1 MRREQST
8 TAILAESAHHSHNQI
23 TMKEPAVLDLFAGA
37 GGFSL
42 GFHWAGFR
50 TAVAIDHSAVAVETL
65 EGNFGEHGTKALL
78 RDLATF
84 TPRDLEEY
92 LTKLGHSPSFD
103 VIIGGPPCQGWSS
116 VGRGKMRS
124 LRTPGG
130 RRQEDSDPRNELYK
144 NFLSFVRYFKPPV
157 AVMENVPGMLSHN
170 GRNVATSVKESL
182 EEVGYQVTWQLLD
195 ASDFGV
201 PQARQRLIFVGIR
214 KDLDLTFTFPKAL
227 TPRGKRIYPQ
237 VTVREAIGDLPIIRN
252 GSREWVRDYKYDPSK
267 LSAFAKKMRRGA
279 DRDVVF
285 DHVCRTQND
294 QDIEAFKLMRE
305 GGKYVD
311 LPDRLKRYRD
321 DIFKDKYKKLKWD
334 APSWTVTA
342 HLSRDCYTHIHPSQ
356 ARTISV
362 REAARLQSFPDCF
375 YFAGAMGT
383 KFQLIGN
390 AVPPLLAERIATA
403 IREQVF
409 DSESRRSARRID
421 ASLSRTVQ
429 LALS

>member
-1 MRREQST
+1 M
-8 TAILAESAHHSHNQI
+8 N
-23 TMKEPAVLDLFAGA
+23 EPAVLDLFAGA

-65 EGNFGEHGTKALL
+65 QGNFSDHGIKALV

-84 TPRDLEEY
+84 SPRDLQAY
-92 LTKLGHSPSFD
+92 LNRLGERPSFD
-103 VIIGGPPCQGWSS
+103 VIVGGPPCQGWSS

-144 NFLSFVRYFKPPV
+144 NFLEYVRFFKPPV

-170 GRNVATSVKESL
+170 GRNVASFVAESL
-182 EEVGYQVTWQLLD
+182 DAVGYEVKWELLN
-195 ASDFGV
+195 ASEFGV
-201 PQARQRLIFVGIR
+201 PQVRERLIFVGIR
-214 KDLDLTFTFPKAL
+214 KDLNLTFEFPI
-227 TPRGKRIYPQ
+227 TRTGRDKRMYPE
-237 VTVREAIGDLPIIRN
+237 VSVREAIGDLPIIRN
-252 GSREWVRDYKYDPSK
+252 GSREWVRAYKHNSSK
-267 LSAFAKKMRRGA
+267 LSAFAKKMRSGA
-279 DRDVVF
+279 DRDVIF
-285 DHVCRTQND
+285 DHVCRTQNE
-294 QDIEAFKLMRE
+294 QDLEAFRLMRE

-311 LPDRLKRYRD
+311 LPKRLKRYRD

-375 YFAGAMGT
+375 YFAGAMGA

-390 AVPPLLAERIATA
+390 AVPPLLAERVAAA
-403 IREQVF
+403 IRQQVF
-409 DSESRRSARRID
+409 ERATTRSARPVEAIGSPEL
-421 ASLSRTVQ
+421 ASAFS
-429 LALS
+429 